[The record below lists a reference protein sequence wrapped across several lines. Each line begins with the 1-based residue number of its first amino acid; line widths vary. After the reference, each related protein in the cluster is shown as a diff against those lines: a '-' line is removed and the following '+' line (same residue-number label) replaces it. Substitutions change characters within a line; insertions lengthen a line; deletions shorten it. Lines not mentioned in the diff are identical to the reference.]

1 MQDGVTLAHFDN
13 ASADRLVPVRRE
25 LGITTFGV
33 NLLALTP
40 GQRARVH
47 RHAVQEE
54 AYLVLEG
61 TLTVIVEREEYS
73 LGPFDAIRVA
83 PALRRQL
90 VNRGSERVLLLA
102 LGGSASTTDAT
113 ARRSRSWDDPG
124 GRPPAD
130 VPLPPDLNL

>member
-1 MQDGVTLAHFDN
+1 MQEGVTRAHFDR
-13 ASADRLVPVRRE
+13 ATSERLVPIRRA

-33 NLLALTP
+33 NLMTLTP
-40 GQRARVH
+40 GQRARIH

-61 TLTVIVEREEYS
+61 TLTVIVDGEEYE
-73 LGPFDAIRVA
+73 LAPFDALRVA

-90 VNRGSERVLLLA
+90 VNRGSVRVLLIA
-102 LGGSASTTDAT
+102 LGGSGEHAGRDAE
-113 ARRSRSWDDPG
+113 AFGSWDDPG

>member
-1 MQDGVTLAHFDN
+1 MQDGVTRAHFDR
-13 ASADRLVPVRRE
+13 ASSERLVPVRRA

-33 NLLALTP
+33 NLMTLTP
-40 GQRARVH
+40 GQRARIH

-61 TLTVIVEREEYS
+61 TLTVLVEQEEYE
-73 LGPFDAIRVA
+73 LGPYDAIRVA

-102 LGGSASTTDAT
+102 LGGSVEHQGRDGEAFG
-113 ARRSRSWDDPG
+113 SWDDPG